1 MPSKDQNSWVLEKR
15 GPCLDEETGSGAA
28 GRASLGSSTPTSL
41 LKQVSYLK
49 QTGLG
54 GVMVW
59 TLDMDN
65 FAGFFC
71 NQGRY
76 PLIKTLRLELSEY
89 GARAPQVLA
98 SSEEMILPQYCD
110 FPNFTPRS

>member
-1 MPSKDQNSWVLEKR
+1 MDLGVLEKG

-28 GRASLGSSTPTSL
+28 GRASLLSSTPISL
-41 LKQVSYLK
+41 LTQVSYLK

-59 TLDMDN
+59 TLNMDN

-76 PLIKTLRLELSEY
+76 PLIKMLLLELSEY
-89 GARAPQVLA
+89 GVRAPQELA
-98 SSEEMILPQYCD
+98 SSEEMTLPHYRD